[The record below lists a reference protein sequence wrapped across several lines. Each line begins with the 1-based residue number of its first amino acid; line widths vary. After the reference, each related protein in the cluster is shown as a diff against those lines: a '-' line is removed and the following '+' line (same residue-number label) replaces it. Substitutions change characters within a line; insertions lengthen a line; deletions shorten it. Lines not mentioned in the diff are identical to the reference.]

1 MTDIRDR
8 EIYRKNKINYTFRCS
23 QETKEK
29 LLIQAAREGRT
40 ANKIL
45 EDALEIYLFLKDRKI
60 TLNDIKKINSKT
72 I

>member
-1 MTDIRDR
+1 MVDIKDR

-23 QETKEK
+23 KETKEK

-45 EDALEIYLFLKDRKI
+45 EDAIEIYLFLKDRKI
-60 TLNDIKKINSKT
+60 TIDDVKKIKSNV